1 MGLAEIAPALA
12 DPTGDVKAAFAKLAA
27 TKTFAEPVASL
38 QAGHVWAWPDV
49 EKGAKATGREI
60 VKGA

>member
-1 MGLAEIAPALA
+1 MELVALAEIEEMLGSTTAR
-12 DPTGDVKAAFAKLAA
+12 VHQLAA